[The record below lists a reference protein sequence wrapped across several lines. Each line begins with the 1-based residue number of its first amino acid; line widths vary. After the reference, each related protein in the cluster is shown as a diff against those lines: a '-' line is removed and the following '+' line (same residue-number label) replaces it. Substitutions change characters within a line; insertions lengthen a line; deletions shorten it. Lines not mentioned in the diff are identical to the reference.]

1 LLGQDFRSWPSV
13 MVSIGSSGVAAIR
26 SNPSPPLHGAKEH
39 PKYDSTIKKGVS
51 VMSFEAELIASP
63 VASLPPQ
70 ISLFH
75 RIWPVAG
82 LGFAVIATAAWSGF
96 LGYELFQLVF

>member
-1 LLGQDFRSWPSV
+1 MTVETRAIAL
-13 MVSIGSSGVAAIR
+13 VAPAT
-26 SNPSPPLHGAKEH
+26 SH
-39 PKYDSTIKKGVS
+39 P
-51 VMSFEAELIASP
+51 
-63 VASLPPQ
+63 

-96 LGYELFQLVF
+96 LGYELFRLVF

>member
-1 LLGQDFRSWPSV
+1 MTQRSAVVPLINKKEVSAMSV
-13 MVSIGSSGVAAIR
+13 E
-26 SNPSPPLHGAKEH
+26 AK
-39 PKYDSTIKKGVS
+39 V
-51 VMSFEAELIASP
+51 IASP
-63 VASLPPQ
+63 VPSLPPL
-70 ISLFH
+70 ISPFH

>member
-1 LLGQDFRSWPSV
+1 MSV
-13 MVSIGSSGVAAIR
+13 E
-26 SNPSPPLHGAKEH
+26 AK
-39 PKYDSTIKKGVS
+39 
-51 VMSFEAELIASP
+51 LIASP
-63 VASLPPQ
+63 VPSL

-82 LGFAVIATAAWSGF
+82 LGFAVIATTAWSGF

>member
-1 LLGQDFRSWPSV
+1 MARTSALEY
-13 MVSIGSSGVAAIR
+13 GSR
-26 SNPSPPLHGAKEH
+26 
-39 PKYDSTIKKGVS
+39 IKKGVS

-63 VASLPPQ
+63 VPSLPRQ
-70 ISLFH
+70 ISLFR

-96 LGYELFQLVF
+96 VGYELFRLVF

>member
-1 LLGQDFRSWPSV
+1 MSV
-13 MVSIGSSGVAAIR
+13 EAEASLVPA
-26 SNPSPPLHGAKEH
+26 SPPL
-39 PKYDSTIKKGVS
+39 
-51 VMSFEAELIASP
+51 
-63 VASLPPQ
+63 

-82 LGFAVIATAAWSGF
+82 LGFAVTATAAWSGF